1 MARFPGA
8 VWKPLPRNFN
18 PGARAAQLGL
28 ILHVQAGNG
37 ELSGWFSNPS
47 AQASSTF
54 WVGKDGTVV
63 QYMEAGTD
71 KSWAQA
77 GGNALYDSVETE
89 GQPTEKLT
97 DAQVT
102 ALARLVRWEHDTYGM
117 PYTVI
122 NTPGARGFGWHGM
135 GGTAWGGH
143 TGCPGDLRRAQMPQI
158 LTLAQGTTPTQ
169 KEFLMTLTDKQQA
182 DLKAKIDSLWKWNG
196 GGGSA
201 TEFWRIRQQL
211 SQLQATTS
219 AQAAAI
225 KALAVGQGLD
235 GEALTKAISD
245 AVDKALADIEITLTT
260 KEN

>member
-8 VWKPLPRNFN
+8 VWKPLSRNYS
-18 PGARAAQLGL
+18 PGARTAQLGL

-77 GGNALYDSVETE
+77 GGNGLYDSVETE

-102 ALARLVRWEHDTYGM
+102 AIAALAKWEHDTYGM

-135 GGTAWGGH
+135 GGAAWGGH
-143 TGCPGDLRRAQMPQI
+143 TGCPGDLRKAQMPQI
-158 LTLAQGTTPTQ
+158 LALAQKGDTTNTTTASQQEDSMIFVIFENNGRLGIYNPYRREYQFAKSKSDLEDMKTVITRTGGTL
-169 KEFLMTLTDKQQA
+169 KEWKQ
-182 DLKAKIDSLWKWNG
+182 LGSNSNKIDNLSAL
-196 GGGSA
+196 GS
-201 TEFWRIRQQL
+201 EV
-211 SQLQATTS
+211 
-219 AQAAAI
+219 
-225 KALAVGQGLD
+225 K
-235 GEALTKAISD
+235 
-245 AVDKALADIEITLTT
+245 
-260 KEN
+260 

>member
-1 MARFPGA
+1 MARYPGA

-18 PGARAAQLGL
+18 PGARTAQLGL

-97 DAQVT
+97 DAQVA
-102 ALARLVRWEHDTYGM
+102 ALANLVRWEHDTYGM

-122 NTPGARGFGWHGM
+122 STPGARGFGWHGM
-135 GGTAWGGH
+135 GGAAWGGH

-158 LTLAQGTTPTQ
+158 LALAQGDQSEQKNTPTTTSEEDMQIVTSTATKTQWILTSDGTLVGLPNPEYARVAQ
-169 KEFLMTLTDKQQA
+169 KMVT
-182 DLKAKIDSLWKWNG
+182 G
-196 GGGSA
+196 
-201 TEFWRIRQQL
+201 
-211 SQLQATTS
+211 QLQGINAREVDVLKDLTRR
-219 AQAAAI
+219 I
-225 KALAVGQGLD
+225 K
-235 GEALTKAISD
+235 EARK
-245 AVDKALADIEITLTT
+245 
-260 KEN
+260 

>member
-1 MARFPGA
+1 MARYSGA
-8 VWKPLPRNFN
+8 VWKPLSRNFN
-18 PGARAAQLGL
+18 PDARTAQLGL

-89 GQPTEKLT
+89 GYPTEKLT

-102 ALARLVRWEHDTYGM
+102 ALAKLVRWEHATYGM

-135 GGTAWGGH
+135 GGAAWGGH
-143 TGCPGDLRRAQMPQI
+143 TGCPGDLRRAQMPRI
-158 LTLAQGTTPTQ
+158 LALAQEGDTTTH
-169 KEFLMTLTDKQQA
+169 
-182 DLKAKIDSLWKWNG
+182 
-196 GGGSA
+196 
-201 TEFWRIRQQL
+201 
-211 SQLQATTS
+211 TTS
-219 AQAAAI
+219 EEDDMQIVTSTATKTQWLLTSDGTLVGLPNPEYARVAQKMVSGTLQGINAREVDVLKDLARRI
-225 KALAVGQGLD
+225 K
-235 GEALTKAISD
+235 EARK
-245 AVDKALADIEITLTT
+245 
-260 KEN
+260 

>member
-8 VWKPLPRNFN
+8 VWKPLSSNFS
-18 PGARAAQLGL
+18 PGARTAQLGL

-102 ALARLVRWEHDTYGM
+102 ALAKLVRWEHETYGM

-122 NTPGARGFGWHGM
+122 NTPGANGFGWHGM
-135 GGTAWGGH
+135 GGAAWGGH
-143 TGCPGDLRRAQMPQI
+143 TGCPGDLRRAQMQSIINAAQSGTVPQEDDMTPDQARKLDALYWSLNNSI
-158 LTLAQGTTPTQ
+158 LPA
-169 KEFLMTLTDKQQA
+169 
-182 DLKAKIDSLWKWNG
+182 
-196 GGGSA
+196 
-201 TEFWRIRQQL
+201 L
-211 SQLQATTS
+211 SQVAQQVNRITTEIP
-219 AQAAAI
+219 AMNAAMEAMA
-225 KALAVGQGLD
+225 KSHGLD
-235 GEALTKAISD
+235 PAAVTQAITD
-245 AVDKALADIEITLTT
+245 AVDKALADVEITLSA
-260 KEN
+260 KEA

>member
-1 MARFPGA
+1 MARYPGA
-8 VWKPLPRNFN
+8 VWKPLPRNYSS
-18 PGARAAQLGL
+18 GARTAQLGL

-102 ALARLVRWEHDTYGM
+102 ALAKLARWEHDTYGM

-135 GGTAWGGH
+135 GGSAWGGH
-143 TGCPGDLRRAQMPQI
+143 TGCPGDLRRAQMSQI
-158 LTLAQGTTPTQ
+158 LALAQGDQSEQKNIPT
-169 KEFLMTLTDKQQA
+169 
-182 DLKAKIDSLWKWNG
+182 
-196 GGGSA
+196 
-201 TEFWRIRQQL
+201 
-211 SQLQATTS
+211 TTS
-219 AQAAAI
+219 EEDMQIVTSNATKTQWLLTADGTKVGLPNLEYLGVAQ
-225 KALAVGQGLD
+225 KM
-235 GEALTKAISD
+235 
-245 AVDKALADIEITLTT
+245 VDKKLKGITAREVDVLNDLVRRI
-260 KEN
+260 KEAKN

>member
-1 MARFPGA
+1 MTRYPGA
-8 VWKPLPRNFN
+8 VWKPLSRNYS
-18 PGARAAQLGL
+18 PGGRTAQLGL

-77 GGNALYDSVETE
+77 GGNGLYDSVETE

-102 ALARLVRWEHDTYGM
+102 ALAKIVRWEHDAYGM

-122 NTPGARGFGWHGM
+122 NTPGQRGFGWHGM
-135 GGTAWGGH
+135 GGAAWGGH
-143 TGCPGDLRRAQMPQI
+143 TGCPGDLRRAQMPTI
-158 LTLAQGTTPTQ
+158 LSLAQTAPTSAGASAPVLTSPLRSTPMIIMRAGGDATPYGT
-169 KEFLMTLTDKQQA
+169 LVL
-182 DLKAKIDSLWKWNG
+182 
-196 GGGSA
+196 GSA
-201 TEFWRIRQQL
+201 YAILRT
-211 SQLQATTS
+211 QAEYDNLKN
-219 AQAAAI
+219 AGI
-225 KALAVGQGLD
+225 PEVWV
-235 GEALTKAISD
+235 EPLTRDSIISD
-245 AVDKALADIEITLTT
+245 GRDTVIA

>member
-1 MARFPGA
+1 

-18 PGARAAQLGL
+18 SGARTAQLGL

-54 WVGKDGTVV
+54 WVGKDGTVY

-77 GGNALYDSVETE
+77 AGNGQYDSVETE
-89 GQPTEKLT
+89 GQPIEALT
-97 DAQVT
+97 DAQVA

-122 NTPGARGFGWHGM
+122 NTPGQAGFGWHGM
-135 GGTAWGGH
+135 GGAAWGGH

-158 LTLAQGTTPTQ
+158 LALAQQGDTTTTPITSGEDDMQIVTSTATKTQ
-169 KEFLMTLTDKQQA
+169 WLLTSDGTLVGLPNPEYARVAQKMVAGTLQGINAREVDVLK
-182 DLKAKIDSLWKWNG
+182 DLAS
-196 GGGSA
+196 
-201 TEFWRIRQQL
+201 RIKNAR
-211 SQLQATTS
+211 
-219 AQAAAI
+219 
-225 KALAVGQGLD
+225 K
-235 GEALTKAISD
+235 
-245 AVDKALADIEITLTT
+245 
-260 KEN
+260 

>member
-8 VWKPLPRNFN
+8 VWKPLSRNFS
-18 PGARAAQLGL
+18 PGARTAQLGL

-54 WVGKDGTVV
+54 WVSKTGQIY

-97 DAQVT
+97 DAQIT
-102 ALARLVRWEHDTYGM
+102 ALAKLVRWEHETYGM

-122 NTPGARGFGWHGM
+122 NTPGQSGFGWHGM
-135 GGTAWGGH
+135 GGAAWGGH
-143 TGCPGDLRRAQMPQI
+143 TGCPGDLRRAQMQSIINAAQSGTVPQEDDMTPDQAAKLDALYWSLNNSI
-158 LTLAQGTTPTQ
+158 LPA
-169 KEFLMTLTDKQQA
+169 
-182 DLKAKIDSLWKWNG
+182 
-196 GGGSA
+196 
-201 TEFWRIRQQL
+201 L
-211 SQLQATTS
+211 SQVAQQVNRINTEVPAMS
-219 AQAAAI
+219 AAVEAMAAS
-225 KALAVGQGLD
+225 QGLD
-235 GEALTKAISD
+235 PATVTRAITD
-245 AVDKALADIEITLTT
+245 AVDKALADVEITLSA
-260 KEN
+260 KEA

>member
-8 VWKPLPRNFN
+8 VWKPLSRNFN
-18 PGARAAQLGL
+18 PGARTAQLGL

-77 GGNALYDSVETE
+77 GGNGQYDSVETE
-89 GQPTEKLT
+89 GYPTEPLT

-102 ALARLVRWEHDTYGM
+102 ALAKLVRWEHDTYGM

-135 GGTAWGGH
+135 GGSAWGGH
-143 TGCPGDLRRAQMPQI
+143 TGCPGDLRKAQMPQI
-158 LTLAQGTTPTQ
+158 LTLAQGDQSEQKNTPT
-169 KEFLMTLTDKQQA
+169 
-182 DLKAKIDSLWKWNG
+182 
-196 GGGSA
+196 
-201 TEFWRIRQQL
+201 
-211 SQLQATTS
+211 TTS
-219 AQAAAI
+219 EEEMQIVTSTATKTQWLLTSDGTLVGLPNPEYARVAQ
-225 KALAVGQGLD
+225 KM
-235 GEALTKAISD
+235 
-245 AVDKALADIEITLTT
+245 VDKKLKGINAREVDVLKDLARRV
-260 KEN
+260 KEARK

>member
-1 MARFPGA
+1 MARYPGA
-8 VWKPLPRNFN
+8 VWKPLSRNYS
-18 PGARAAQLGL
+18 PGARTAQLGL

-54 WVGKDGTVV
+54 WVSKTGEVV

-102 ALARLVRWEHDTYGM
+102 ALAALVKWEHDTYGM

-122 NTPGARGFGWHGM
+122 STPGAKGFGWHGM
-135 GGTAWGGH
+135 GGAAWGGH
-143 TGCPGDLRRAQMPQI
+143 TGCPGDLRKAQMPQI
-158 LTLAQGTTPTQ
+158 LALAQKGDTTNTTITSQQEDSMIFVIFENNGRLGIYNPYRREYQFAKSKSDLEDMKTVITRTGGTL
-169 KEFLMTLTDKQQA
+169 EEW
-182 DLKAKIDSLWKWNG
+182 KALGSKSNKIDNLSAL
-196 GGGSA
+196 GS
-201 TEFWRIRQQL
+201 EV
-211 SQLQATTS
+211 
-219 AQAAAI
+219 
-225 KALAVGQGLD
+225 K
-235 GEALTKAISD
+235 
-245 AVDKALADIEITLTT
+245 
-260 KEN
+260 